1 MAILEAMYY
10 GCKVVAWKA
19 PGPDF
24 IIENGISGWIVE
36 NEEQLLCRVLEENE
50 ESRSDFMI
58 VNARKRIIRDFT
70 WDSTVQKIL
79 LYIREA
85 S

>member
-1 MAILEAMYY
+1 
-10 GCKVVAWKA
+10 
-19 PGPDF
+19 
-24 IIENGISGWIVE
+24 
-36 NEEQLLCRVLEENE
+36 
-50 ESRSDFMI
+50 MI
-58 VNARKRIIRDFT
+58 VNARKCIIRDFT